1 MLKINPI
8 IKTKEASLIYD
19 LGQTYETNA
28 LLNVN
33 VEIYPEEYVIIYGPS
48 GCGKST
54 LLYCMSGLQ
63 RLTSGEIII
72 NDKKILSLTNEE
84 VLNIN
89 RHEIGMIFQAYHLVP
104 SLSVL
109 DNVILPQIF
118 IEKPMVERNKKA
130 KDLLDYFGI
139 LKQASKFP
147 NELSG
152 GQRQRVSIARA
163 MINEPSVI
171 MADEPVGNLDSK
183 STDVVMGLLEE
194 LNTKFK
200 KTIILVTHDDRFL
213 DYAHRVLYM
222 KDGQVVREVIN
233 KKSKYKTLAVSEK
246 DPVFGIINR
255 LNKIYPNLSLEE
267 LKAKALVEYLLI
279 DFNSVELSRLEK
291 VVAKRISGDIS
302 TEVMERILDDSFRN
316 GGVGLYKQT
325 AEDFAQKIDK
335 VLMETDLLKH
345 KIDLRKSEKSEIDLK
360 TEEIRRYLLDNK
372 KTIQI
377 TLEQRMKLD
386 QAIKDRLIN
395 KINAKVFEKKLD
407 LPLKKGGIGFNSRSA
422 KYFTR
427 ELEIILAQE

>member
-1 MLKINPI
+1 MIKNPI
-8 IKTKEASLIYD
+8 IKTKDASLIYD
-19 LGQTYETNA
+19 IGQTYETNA

-63 RLTSGEIII
+63 KLTSGEIII
-72 NDKKILSLTNEE
+72 NDKKILSLASKDI
-84 VLNIN
+84 LNIN

-118 IEKPMVERNKKA
+118 IERPVEERKKKA
-130 KDLLDYFGI
+130 KDLLKYFGI
-139 LKQASKFP
+139 LKQADKFP

-233 KKSKYKTLAVSEK
+233 KKSKYKSLSVSEEK
-246 DPVFGIINR
+246 PIVGVLNR
-255 LNKIYPNLSLEE
+255 LAKIYPDLKQEE
-267 LKAKALVEYLLI
+267 LKAKALVEHLLI
-279 DFNSVELSRLEK
+279 DFNPVEISRLEK
-291 VVAKRISGDIS
+291 VVAKRISGEID
-302 TEVMERILDDSFRN
+302 TDVMEKIFDDSFRD

-325 AEDFAQKIDK
+325 AQEFARK
-335 VLMETDLLKH
+335 VDIILEEADLLKH
-345 KIDLRKSEKSEIDLK
+345 KINLPNSEKSELDLK
-360 TEEIRRYLLDNK
+360 AEEIRRYLLDNK
-372 KTIQI
+372 KDIQI
-377 TLEQRMKLD
+377 SLEQRMKLD
-386 QAIKDRLIN
+386 ILIKERLIN
-395 KINAKVFEKKLD
+395 EINTKEFEKKLD
-407 LPLKKGGIGFNSRSA
+407 LPLKKGGIGFNRVSA
-422 KYFTR
+422 KHFTN
-427 ELEIILAQE
+427 ELEIILSQE